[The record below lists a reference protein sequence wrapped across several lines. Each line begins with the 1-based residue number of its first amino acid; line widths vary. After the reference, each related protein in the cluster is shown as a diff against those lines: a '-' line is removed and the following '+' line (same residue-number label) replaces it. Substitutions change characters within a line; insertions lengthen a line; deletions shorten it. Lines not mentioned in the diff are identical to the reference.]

1 MAATCRCTATRRP
14 STCARSSAGR
24 IPSTRA
30 ITLEIY
36 AGTARHDLHH
46 NGLLVQTFQPEL
58 TAQQT
63 QVLDLLGIP
72 TTNYTNTGPR

>member
-1 MAATCRCTATRRP
+1 
-14 STCARSSAGR
+14 
-24 IPSTRA
+24 
-30 ITLEIY
+30 LEIY